1 MTWFRLVRAE
11 LRKITTTKLPLIFF
25 GIIVLIVAATTT
37 AILIG
42 TDADGSKAFIS
53 TAADQQSL
61 LAFGANA
68 MMGAGLFGAIAAAR
82 DHDHLMV
89 IPTYLVEP
97 RRRWALTA
105 QFAAILLVGAV
116 LGLIGEALTILAAVV
131 SLPLVDF
138 EFMLSAGGILRI
150 LASAALAGGMGALL
164 GAGVGALV
172 RHSAGAVSAAVVL
185 LIIAPPMVVQFVN
198 NADWLPTTIV
208 NVISGVAEQPGLL
221 AAFGLLFAWGLIPA
235 ALALLTVQR
244 RDVI

>member
-1 MTWFRLVRAE
+1 MKWLRLLRAE
-11 LRKITTTKLPLIFF
+11 LRKITTTRLPQIFL
-25 GIIVLIVAATTT
+25 GIIVLIVAATAT

-42 TDADGSKAFIS
+42 TDADGSKGFIS

-82 DHDHLMV
+82 DYDHLMV

-105 QFAAILLVGAV
+105 QFAAIGLVGAL
-116 LGLIGEALTILAAVV
+116 LGVFGEALTILAAAVF
-131 SLPLVDF
+131 LPMVDF
-138 EFMLSAGGILRI
+138 EFMLSAGAILRI
-150 LASAALAGGMGALL
+150 VASAALAGGMGALL
-164 GAGVGALV
+164 GAGLGSLV

-208 NVISGVAEQPGLL
+208 NVISGVADQPGLL
-221 AAFGLLFAWGLIPA
+221 AAFGLLFAWGLVPA

>member
-1 MTWFRLVRAE
+1 MKWVRLVRAE
-11 LRKITTTKLPLIFF
+11 LRKITTTRLALIFL
-25 GIIVLIVAATTT
+25 GIIALIVAATTT

-42 TDADGSKAFIS
+42 NDADGSKGFIS

-82 DHDHLMV
+82 DFDHLMV
-89 IPTYLVEP
+89 IPTYLLEP
-97 RRRWALTA
+97 RRRRALSA
-105 QFAAILLVGAV
+105 QFTAIAIAGAV
-116 LGLIGEALTILAAVV
+116 LGIIGEVLTILAAVV
-131 SLPLVDF
+131 SLPLVEFD
-138 EFMLSAGGILRI
+138 FMLSAGAILRI

-208 NVISGVAEQPGLL
+208 NVISGVGDQPGLL

-235 ALALLTVQR
+235 ALALFFVQR
-244 RDVI
+244 RDII

>member
-1 MTWFRLVRAE
+1 MKWVRLVRAE
-11 LRKITTTKLPLIFF
+11 LRKITTTRLALIFL
-25 GIIVLIVAATTT
+25 GIIALIVAATTT

-42 TDADGSKAFIS
+42 TDADGSKGFIS

-82 DHDHLMV
+82 DYDHLMV

-97 RRRWALTA
+97 RRRRALTA
-105 QFAAILLVGAV
+105 QFSAIAIAGAV
-116 LGLIGEALTILAAVV
+116 LGIIGEVLTILAAVV
-131 SLPLVDF
+131 TLPLVEFD
-138 EFMLSAGGILRI
+138 FMLSAGAILRI

-208 NVISGVAEQPGLL
+208 NVISGVAGQPSLA

-235 ALALLTVQR
+235 ALALFFVQR
-244 RDVI
+244 RDVV

>member
-82 DHDHLMV
+82 DYDHLMV

-172 RHSAGAVSAAVVL
+172 RHSAGVVSAAVVL

-221 AAFGLLFAWGLIPA
+221 AAFGLLFAWGLVPA